1 MVTFRVNDM
10 TCGRCAQTLG
20 AALAA
25 VQGSTDVVIDVA
37 RKLVQ
42 VAGSAAAGEL
52 AAAIEKAG
60 YTPEK
65 VEGLPR
71 PRPASPAGGCCGGGR
86 QAASEVGQTP
96 RPASSACCG

>member
-52 AAAIEKAG
+52 AAAIKRRV
-60 YTPEK
+60 TP
-65 VEGLPR
+65 PR
-71 PRPASPAGGCCGGGR
+71 R
-86 QAASEVGQTP
+86 
-96 RPASSACCG
+96 